1 MNSLEV
7 FNLIEQVAA
16 TSSKNDKIALLTAN
30 RDDDLLK
37 KALEYAYNPFKTYG
51 IRKRPDAIG
60 DHVGRDFDDGT
71 FELLDDLITRKV
83 TGTQAIEFLRGE
95 LTALSKESAELLW
108 RIAMPLICLMQMLLA
123 IPLGFVNPRR
133 GRTLNLMIALVLSVA
148 YSNAV
153 GIMQAVVGQGKL
165 SFSAG
170 WWPLHAAALVA
181 IMLLFVWRNNTNSAW
196 HPARLLAILRRT
208 LLPRKKEA
216 A

>member
-1 MNSLEV
+1 MDFKRYVVVISRNEKELVDNKSARVLPTLQLV
-7 FNLIEQVAA
+7 RAP
-16 TSSKNDKIALLTAN
+16 TPAN
-30 RDDDLLK
+30 M
-37 KALEYAYNPFKTYG
+37 
-51 IRKRPDAIG
+51 
-60 DHVGRDFDDGT
+60 
-71 FELLDDLITRKV
+71 
-83 TGTQAIEFLRGE
+83 
-95 LTALSKESAELLW
+95 AELLW
-108 RIAMPLICLMQMLLA
+108 RIAVPLMCLMQMLLA

-133 GRTLNLMIALVLSVA
+133 GRTLNLMIALVLSVS

-165 SFSAG
+165 SFTVG
-170 WWPLHAAALVA
+170 WWPLHATALAA